1 MNEMKWTDLTSDGHV
16 DTQRTMKW
24 TDLTSDGHVDTQRTM
39 KWTDW
44 AEPGHATKRGK
55 RDRRRDRAYARAM
68 KR

>member
-1 MNEMKWTDLTSDGHV
+1 MKWTNK
-16 DTQRTMKW
+16 MKW

-55 RDRRRDRAYARAM
+55 RDRKRDRAYARAM
-68 KR
+68 KG